1 MLPNR
6 TRQGIAES
14 TRPWQLPEAS
24 SKAVLRAITF
34 VKHVMKLNDIY
45 ATSLSLLTDLY
56 QLTMAYGYW
65 KQGMA
70 EQEAVFHLYFRK
82 NPFKGGYTVAA
93 GLAHAINYLEQL
105 RFQEEDLA
113 YLASLKGSRQQPLF
127 EPAFLDYLRQM
138 RFTCDVDAIP
148 EGTVVF
154 PNEPLIR
161 VRGPLLQAQLI
172 ETPLL
177 TIINFQTLIAT
188 KAARVAD
195 AAKGHRVVEFGMRRA
210 QGIDGALAAS
220 RAAYIGGAAA
230 TSNVLAGKLF
240 GIPLSGTHAHSWV
253 QAFASE
259 QEAFRA
265 YGEAF
270 PYDSVFLVDTYN
282 TLEGVKK
289 AIATANELKD
299 QGFTF
304 NAIRLDSGDLT
315 YLSVEARK
323 LLDAAG
329 YVNTNIVASNDL
341 DEHII
346 TSLRQEGSKV
356 NIWGVGTQM
365 VTAYDQPALGGVYK
379 LAALQQENGEWS
391 YKIKLSEQLAKTSTP
406 GILQVRRF
414 YNENGSLADMIFN
427 EAEKQPERVVIVDP
441 ADSTRRKTIV
451 PGTAFKDLLVP
462 VFVKG
467 ELQYAPPA
475 LPDIKAKVQQELNTL
490 HESIRR
496 YLNPHSYPAGLEDS
510 LHQFKIDLVLKLKE
524 QGNSTEV

>member
-1 MLPNR
+1 
-6 TRQGIAES
+6 
-14 TRPWQLPEAS
+14 
-24 SKAVLRAITF
+24 
-34 VKHVMKLNDIY
+34 MKLKDIY

-93 GLAHAINYLEQL
+93 GLAYAIDYLEQL
-105 RFQEEDLA
+105 RFQEEDLV
-113 YLASLKGSRQQPLF
+113 YLASLKGSQQQPLF
-127 EPAFLDYLRQM
+127 EPAFLDYLREM

-154 PNEPLIR
+154 PNEPLVR

-195 AAKGHRVVEFGMRRA
+195 AAKGHKVSEFGMRRA

-220 RAAYIGGAAA
+220 RAAYIGGAAT

-253 QAFASE
+253 QAFTTE

-270 PYDSVFLVDTYN
+270 PFDSVFLVDTYN
-282 TLEGVKK
+282 TLEGVKN
-289 AIATANELKD
+289 AIATANELKQ
-299 QGFTF
+299 QGFKF

-323 LLDAAG
+323 LLDEAG
-329 YVNTNIVASNDL
+329 YTDTNIVASNDL

-365 VTAYDQPALGGVYK
+365 VTACDQPALGGVYK
-379 LAALQQENGEWS
+379 LAALQQKNGDWT

-414 YNENGSLADMIFN
+414 YTESGYLADMIFN
-427 EAEKQPERVVIVDP
+427 EAETLPERIVIVDP
-441 ADSTRRKTIV
+441 VDSTRRKTIAA
-451 PGTAFKDLLVP
+451 GSASKDLLEP

-467 ELQYAPPA
+467 KLQYTPPT
-475 LPDIKAKVQQELNTL
+475 LPEIKAKAQQELSSL

-496 YLNPHSYPAGLEDS
+496 YLNPHSYPAGLEES
-510 LHQFKIDLVLKLKE
+510 LHHFKIDLVLKLKE
-524 QGNSTEV
+524 KGNSENGEELL